1 MTSARCPD
9 FIYDRHSGALT
20 LTQINSFISTSI
32 YFLLPHLVWRA
43 FMPASSPV
51 PTLFRDR
58 LMEAPCTRCGA
69 KMKLARIEPARPGYD
84 LRTFECTKC
93 NNADQFI
100 VEYETSSPWVLVV
113 RGS

>member
-1 MTSARCPD
+1 
-9 FIYDRHSGALT
+9 
-20 LTQINSFISTSI
+20 
-32 YFLLPHLVWRA
+32 
-43 FMPASSPV
+43 MPASPQA

-58 LMEAPCTRCGA
+58 LMEAPCTKCGA
-69 KMKLARIEPARPGYD
+69 KMTLARIEPDKPGYD

-93 NNADQFI
+93 NNADQYI